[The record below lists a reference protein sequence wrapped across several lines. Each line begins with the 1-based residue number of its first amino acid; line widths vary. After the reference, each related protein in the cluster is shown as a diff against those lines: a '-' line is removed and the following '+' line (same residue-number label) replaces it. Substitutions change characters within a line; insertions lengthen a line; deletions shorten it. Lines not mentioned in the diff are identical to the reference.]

1 MIPQRTQRSS
11 SKLNIIFSVVFHT
24 VIIVAVVFLAAKE
37 GMLGTTMKQIT
48 VSMVPKPQEKKPEP
62 VKPAEPPKAVENKP
76 AEMPHMVAA
85 APQMQHEVSSA
96 PPPVDAAPSVAPAA
110 AIPADFEFN
119 EGAHSVRTGDP
130 ISIYKGTIEYALHSR
145 WQRPEDMQDDAFVA
159 EADVRIETDGQV
171 SGYTWVKG
179 SGNARWDS
187 SVKTALEQ
195 TKAISSRPPKGFP
208 TSFRV
213 RFDVESLRTEDAIQV
228 SER

>member
-37 GMLGTTMKQIT
+37 GMLGNTMKQIT
-48 VSMVPKPQEKKPEP
+48 VSMVPKPVEKKPEP
-62 VKPAEPPKAVENKP
+62 VKPAETPKAVESKP
-76 AEMPHMVAA
+76 AETPHMVAA
-85 APQMQHEVSSA
+85 APQVQREMSA

-119 EGAHSVRTGDP
+119 EGAHAVRTGDP
-130 ISIYKGTIEYALHSR
+130 VSIYKGTIEYALHSR
-145 WQRPEDMQDDAFVA
+145 WQRPDDMQDDEFVA
-159 EADVRIETDGQV
+159 EADVRIESDGQV

-179 SGNARWDS
+179 SGNARWDN
-187 SVKTALEQ
+187 SVKSALEQ
-195 TKAISSRPPKGFP
+195 TKAISSKPPKGFP
-208 TSFRV
+208 SSFRV
-213 RFDVESLRTEDAIQV
+213 RFDVESLRTEDALQV